1 MSRSTPYH
9 TSCDLLP
16 QVRAGIRRTGSIE
29 PGETVIA
36 AVSGGQDSV
45 TLLDLLVRLSEEW
58 RLTVHV
64 AHLNHGLRGAEADR
78 DALTVSKI
86 ASNLGLQFYGDR
98 TDVAELAARE
108 RRSTEDAARQARLSF
123 LERVRLQ
130 TGADRVALG
139 HTRSDQA
146 ETVLMRLLRGSG
158 TRGLAGIRPIRD
170 RAWVRPLLDVSR
182 TEVTR
187 YVDWR
192 DLHVCS
198 DKSNTD
204 PAYLRNRIRLDL
216 LPRLKQDYA
225 EGVEETLA
233 RTAEILRE
241 EDVFL
246 DEIATAYLQK
256 ALIYRGKRK
265 IVLDGPSLFRY
276 HIAIRRR
283 LFRNVLQ
290 LLDVSGDGLSFSSIR
305 RLSETVS
312 DSRASTQIVP
322 GVRATRCGAGLIF
335 SRATPSFSVPVS
347 VPGRTA
353 IPQLDISVVVQLR
366 SADDVRDGLRTMGPY
381 RSCFDRRALSGELVL
396 RNRCDGDRFRPFG
409 MAGTRKVSDLLIDEK
424 IPQTLRDEVPLLV
437 CENSILWLAGVKRS
451 ATGCVGPESRDVVEI
466 AIEGNGCRLGRI
478 RS

>member
-1 MSRSTPYH
+1 MSRAT
-9 TSCDLLP
+9 TSHSSDDLLP
-16 QVRAGIRRTGSIE
+16 QVKAGIRRTGSIQ
-29 PGETVIA
+29 PGETVVA

-64 AHLNHGLRGAEADR
+64 AHLNHGLRGAEADQ
-78 DALTVSKI
+78 DALAVSKI
-86 ASNLGLQFYGDR
+86 ASDLGLKFYGDR

-130 TGADRVALG
+130 TGADRIALG

-158 TRGLAGIRPIRD
+158 TRGLSGIRPTRD
-170 RAWVRPLLDVSR
+170 KVWIRPLLDVSR
-182 TEVTR
+182 AEVMR
-187 YVDWR
+187 YADWR
-192 DLHVCS
+192 KLSICS
-198 DKSNTD
+198 DRSNAD
-204 PAYLRNRIRLDL
+204 PVYFRNRIRLDL
-216 LPRLKQDYA
+216 LPRLKEDYA

-241 EDVFL
+241 EDEFL
-246 DEIATAYLQK
+246 DELAAGYLQK

-305 RLSETVS
+305 RLSETVQNP
-312 DSRASTQIVP
+312 RASTQIVA

-347 VPGRTA
+347 VPGRTE
-353 IPQLDISVVVQLR
+353 IPQLDITVVAQLR
-366 SADDVRDGLRTMGPY
+366 AADEVRDGLRTMGPY
-381 RSCFDRRALSGELVL
+381 RSCFDRRALPGELVL
-396 RNRCDGDRFRPFG
+396 RNRCDGDRIQPFG
-409 MAGTRKVSDLLIDEK
+409 MTGTRKVSDLLIDEK
-424 IPQTLRDEVPLLV
+424 VPQTLRDEIPMLV
-437 CENSILWLAGVKRS
+437 CEGSILWLAGVKRS
-451 ATGCVGPESRDVVEI
+451 ATGCVGPDSRDVLEI
-466 AIEGNGCRLGRI
+466 AIEGSGCRLGRI